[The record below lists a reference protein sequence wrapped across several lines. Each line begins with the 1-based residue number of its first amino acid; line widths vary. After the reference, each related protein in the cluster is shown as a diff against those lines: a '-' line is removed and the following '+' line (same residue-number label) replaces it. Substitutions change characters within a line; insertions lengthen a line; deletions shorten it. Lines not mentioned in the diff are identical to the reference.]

1 MKDAVVHRFSFSW
14 WTSTNST
21 VQAAHF
27 AVASRARASADI
39 SDITNKIAVLNM
51 LVTFEKVENWEM
63 YCLNSCTNSFFHTL
77 FLTAPMEQWMNCKNP
92 ARLITNYVPD
102 FDERDSTKHANILL
116 AWTWLRFFAKIAFCH
131 RVLVQSWPL
140 CLIQSWTMLMGKTVA
155 LCLFLTKGD
164 RESVGYA
171 LDQYVSHLFKRCRWE
186 KKTQK
191 KSQTMYQTVQR
202 IK

>member
-1 MKDAVVHRFSFSW
+1 
-14 WTSTNST
+14 
-21 VQAAHF
+21 
-27 AVASRARASADI
+27 
-39 SDITNKIAVLNM
+39 
-51 LVTFEKVENWEM
+51 M
-63 YCLNSCTNSFFHTL
+63 YCLNSCTNSFIHTL
-77 FLTAPMEQWMNCKNP
+77 FLTAPVEQWIVEWRNCKNP

-116 AWTWLRFFAKIAFCH
+116 AWTWLRFFAKIVFCH
-131 RVLVQSWPL
+131 RVWVQSWPL

-164 RESVGYA
+164 RENVGYA

-191 KSQTMYQTVQR
+191 KAKQC
-202 IK
+202 IKPSKESSKTWGKREQHHSRKARKGTFRGVAELGFC